1 MRQQPFYGYSPTVGM
16 LRRKHP
22 PGLFTVASLNLR
34 DNYNIGLLNVLK
46 HVKDEINPEYQQYLT
61 DISAFCSSRS
71 SFYSDDPATAT
82 FIFVP
87 FYSGLWTLLCLYSR
101 SLFQDQTL
109 QRAFQRERTSCLTLS
124 DLADEGTQ
132 SSFWAQSKGKNFIW
146 ISNHVN
152 VRPIPN
158 PSILMTVE
166 KSQEVGN
173 VQLSL
178 VLLTA

>member
-1 MRQQPFYGYSPTVGM
+1 MHSA
-16 LRRKHP
+16 LR
-22 PGLFTVASLNLR
+22 
-34 DNYNIGLLNVLK
+34 
-46 HVKDEINPEYQQYLT
+46 
-61 DISAFCSSRS
+61 RS

-101 SLFQDQTL
+101 SLFQDQITL

-124 DLADEGTQ
+124 DLADEVTQ

-178 VLLTA
+178 VLPYSIIEPADIGKDENCYFRPNADRNFHGISRGIK